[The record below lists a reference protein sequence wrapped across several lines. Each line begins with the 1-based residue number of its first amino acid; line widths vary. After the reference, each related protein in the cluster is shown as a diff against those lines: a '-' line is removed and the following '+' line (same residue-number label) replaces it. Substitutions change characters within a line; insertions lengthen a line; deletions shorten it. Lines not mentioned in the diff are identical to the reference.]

1 MCQVANWFV
10 LILLA
15 VASVID
21 WRKREIPITLLFI
34 MSAGITIFAIYCKDI
49 TIWYRLAGGA
59 LGMMLFVVSTVT
71 KEAIG
76 YGDSWLILLLGVQLG
91 ILRVLQLL
99 FAASLLAVLFAVFY
113 LWVRK
118 WNRNATLPFVPFLTI
133 AYLGVMFG

>member
-21 WRKREIPITLLFI
+21 WRKREIPMSLMFI

-91 ILRVLQLL
+91 IFRVLQLL
-99 FAASLLAVLFAVFY
+99 FTASLLAVLFAVFY

-118 WNRNATLPFVPFLTI
+118 WNRDATLPFVPFLTI

>member
-21 WRKREIPITLLFI
+21 WRKREIPMSLLFI
-34 MSAGITIFAIYCKDI
+34 MSAGVTIFAIYCKDI

-99 FAASLLAVLFAVFY
+99 FAASLLAVIFAVFY

>member
-1 MCQVANWFV
+1 MCQVANWTM

-21 WRKREIPITLLFI
+21 WRKREIPMSLLFI
-34 MSAGITIFAIYCKDI
+34 MSAVVTIFAIYCKDV
-49 TIWYRLAGGA
+49 TIWQRLAGGA
-59 LGMMLFVVSTVT
+59 LGIMLFVVSTVT

-76 YGDSWLILLLGVQLG
+76 YGDSWLILLLGLHLG
-91 ILRVLQLL
+91 IFRVLQLL

-113 LWVRK
+113 LWMRK
-118 WNRNATLPFVPFLTI
+118 WDRKATLPFVPFLTI

>member
-59 LGMMLFVVSTVT
+59 LGIMLFVVSTVT

-99 FAASLLAVLFAVFY
+99 FAASLLAVIFAVFY

-118 WNRNATLPFVPFLTI
+118 WNRKSTLPFVPFLTI

>member
-21 WRKREIPITLLFI
+21 WRKREIPMSLLFI
-34 MSAGITIFAIYCKDI
+34 MSAGVTIFAIYCKDI

-59 LGMMLFVVSTVT
+59 LGIMLFVVSTVT

-99 FAASLLAVLFAVFY
+99 FAASLLAVIFAVFY

-118 WNRNATLPFVPFLTI
+118 WNRKATLPFVPFLTI

>member
-15 VASVID
+15 VSSVID

-91 ILRVLQLL
+91 IFRVLQLL
-99 FAASLLAVLFAVFY
+99 FAASLLAVIFAVFY

-118 WNRNATLPFVPFLTI
+118 WNRKATLPFVPFLTI
-133 AYLGVMFG
+133 AYLGVMLG

>member
-15 VASVID
+15 VASVIV
-21 WRKREIPITLLFI
+21 WRKREIPMSLLFI

-59 LGMMLFVVSTVT
+59 LGIMLFVVSTVT

-91 ILRVLQLL
+91 IFRVLQLL
-99 FAASLLAVLFAVFY
+99 FAASLLAVIFAVFY

-118 WNRNATLPFVPFLTI
+118 WNRKATLPFVPFLTI

>member
-10 LILLA
+10 FILLA

-21 WRKREIPITLLFI
+21 WRKREIPMSLLFI
-34 MSAGITIFAIYCKDI
+34 MSAGVMIFAIYCKDI

-59 LGMMLFVVSTVT
+59 LGIMLFVVSTVT

-99 FAASLLAVLFAVFY
+99 FAASLLAVIFAVFY

-118 WNRNATLPFVPFLTI
+118 WNRKATLPFVPFLTI

>member
-21 WRKREIPITLLFI
+21 WRKREIPMTLLFI

-99 FAASLLAVLFAVFY
+99 FAASILAVIFAVFY

-118 WNRNATLPFVPFLTI
+118 WNRDATLPFVPFLTI

>member
-59 LGMMLFVVSTVT
+59 LGIMLFVVSTVT

-99 FAASLLAVLFAVFY
+99 FAASLLAVIFAVFY

>member
-21 WRKREIPITLLFI
+21 WRKREIPMSLLFI
-34 MSAGITIFAIYCKDI
+34 MSAGVTIFAIYCKDI

-91 ILRVLQLL
+91 IFRVLQLL
-99 FAASLLAVLFAVFY
+99 FTASLLAVIFAVFY

-118 WNRNATLPFVPFLTI
+118 WNRKATLPFVPFLTI

>member
-99 FAASLLAVLFAVFY
+99 FAASLLAVIFAVFY

-118 WNRNATLPFVPFLTI
+118 WNRKATLPFVPFLTI

>member
-1 MCQVANWFV
+1 MCQVANWSV

-15 VASVID
+15 VTSVID
-21 WRKREIPITLLFI
+21 WRKREIPMSLLFV
-34 MSAGITIFAIYCKDI
+34 MSAGITIFAIYCKDV

-59 LGMMLFVVSTVT
+59 LGIMLFVVSAVT

-76 YGDSWLILLLGVQLG
+76 YGDSWTILLLGVHLG
-91 ILRVLQLL
+91 IFRVLQLL
-99 FAASLLAVLFAVFY
+99 FVASLLAVLFAVFY

-118 WNRNATLPFVPFLTI
+118 WDRNTTLPFVPFLAI

>member
-21 WRKREIPITLLFI
+21 WRKREIPMSLLFI

-99 FAASLLAVLFAVFY
+99 FAASLLAVIFAVFY

-118 WNRNATLPFVPFLTI
+118 WNRKATLPFVPFLTI

>member
-10 LILLA
+10 LIFLA

-21 WRKREIPITLLFI
+21 WRKREIPMSLLFI

-76 YGDSWLILLLGVQLG
+76 YGDSWLILLLGVYLG
-91 ILRVLQLL
+91 IFRVLQLL
-99 FAASLLAVLFAVFY
+99 FASSILAVLFAVFY
-113 LWVRK
+113 LCVRK
-118 WNRNATLPFVPFLTI
+118 WNRKATLPFVPFLTI

>member
-10 LILLA
+10 LIFLA

-21 WRKREIPITLLFI
+21 WRKREIPMSLLFI

-76 YGDSWLILLLGVQLG
+76 YGDSWLILLLGVYLG
-91 ILRVLQLL
+91 IFRVLQLL
-99 FAASLLAVLFAVFY
+99 FAASILAVLFAVFY
-113 LWVRK
+113 LCVRK
-118 WNRNATLPFVPFLTI
+118 WNRKATLPFVPFLTI

>member
-10 LILLA
+10 LILLT

-21 WRKREIPITLLFI
+21 WRKREIPMSLLFI
-34 MSAGITIFAIYCKDI
+34 MSAGVTIFAIYCKDI

-59 LGMMLFVVSTVT
+59 LGIMLFVVSTVT

-76 YGDSWLILLLGVQLG
+76 YGDSWLILLLGIQLG
-91 ILRVLQLL
+91 IFRVLQLL
-99 FAASLLAVLFAVFY
+99 FTASLLAVIFAVFY

>member
-91 ILRVLQLL
+91 IFRVLQLL
-99 FAASLLAVLFAVFY
+99 FTASLLAVIFAVFY

-118 WNRNATLPFVPFLTI
+118 WNRKATLPFVPFLTI

>member
-91 ILRVLQLL
+91 IFRVLQLL
-99 FAASLLAVLFAVFY
+99 FTASLLAVIFAVFY

>member
-10 LILLA
+10 LIFLA

-21 WRKREIPITLLFI
+21 WRKREIPMTLLFI
-34 MSAGITIFAIYCKDI
+34 KSAGSTIFAIYCKDI

-59 LGMMLFVVSTVT
+59 LGIMLFVVSTVT

-76 YGDSWLILLLGVQLG
+76 YGDSWLILLLGVYLG
-91 ILRVLQLL
+91 IFRVLQLL
-99 FAASLLAVLFAVFY
+99 FAASILAVLFAVFY

-118 WNRNATLPFVPFLTI
+118 WNRKATLPVVPFLTI

>member
-99 FAASLLAVLFAVFY
+99 FAASILAVIFAVFY

-118 WNRNATLPFVPFLTI
+118 WNRDATLPFVPFLTI

>member
-10 LILLA
+10 LIFLA

-21 WRKREIPITLLFI
+21 WRKREIPMSLLFI

-91 ILRVLQLL
+91 IFRVLQLL
-99 FAASLLAVLFAVFY
+99 FVASLLAVLFAVFY

-118 WNRNATLPFVPFLTI
+118 WNRKATLPFVPFLTI